1 MANILV
7 LANETIGGQQLLDA
21 IIERHKQGD
30 ARFFIVVPQSRPRYG
45 NVIYTEAVR
54 DSAQVRV
61 DLALE
66 FARQEGI
73 EAQGEVGDPD
83 PFTAAMDAIDEHRID
98 EVFLSTHPR
107 TSSGW
112 LRRDLPERI
121 EQASGKPVRHIVV
134 DIANQGLPFRV
145 TLVLA
150 NQTVASPVLVQR
162 LKQLAEEGPRRFI
175 IVVPQNSGDGRAA
188 AGARGRLKSL
198 IESLRSDGI
207 VAAGM
212 IGDPDPFT
220 AAMNAVEYFFIS
232 EIVVST
238 LPEYASQWLEGGLL
252 DRIKRQTNRPV
263 EHVEATAEAPAGA
276 EA

>member
-7 LANETIGGQQLLDA
+7 LANETIGGQPLLDA

-30 ARFFIVVPQSRPRYG
+30 AKFFVVVPQSRPRYG

-73 EAQGEVGDPD
+73 DATGEVGDAD

-98 EVFLSTHPR
+98 EVFLSTHPG

-121 EQASGKPVRHIVV
+121 EHASGKPVRHIVV

-150 NQTVASPVLVQR
+150 NQTVASPVLVKY
-162 LKQLAEEGPRRFI
+162 LKGLAEEGPRRFI
-175 IVVPQNSGDGRAA
+175 IVVPQNSGHGRAA
-188 AGARGRLKSL
+188 SAARTRLHSL
-198 IESLRSDGI
+198 IESLRKDGI
-207 VAAGM
+207 VSAGM

-252 DRIKRQTNRPV
+252 DRIKRQTNKPT
-263 EHVEATAEAPAGA
+263 EHLEATAEAPAGA

>member
-21 IIERHKQGD
+21 IVERHEQGD
-30 ARFFIVVPQSRPRYG
+30 AKFFIVVPQSRPRYG
-45 NVIYTEAVR
+45 NVIYDEVVR

-73 EAQGEVGDPD
+73 DAQGEVGDPD
-83 PFTAAMDAIDEHRID
+83 PFTAAMDAIDEYRID

-121 EQASGKPVRHIVV
+121 EQATDKPVRHIVV

-175 IVVPQNSGDGRAA
+175 IVVPQNSGNGRAA
-188 AGARGRLKSL
+188 AAARGRLRSL
-198 IESLRSDGI
+198 IESLREDGI

-252 DRIKRQTNRPV
+252 DRIKRQTNKPT
-263 EHVEATAEAPAGA
+263 EHVEATAESPARA

>member
-7 LANETIGGQQLLDA
+7 LANETIGGEQLLDA
-21 IIERHKQGD
+21 IRERHQQGD
-30 ARFFIVVPQSRPRYG
+30 ARFFIVVPRSRPRYG
-45 NVIYTEAVR
+45 NVIYDEAVR

-73 EAQGEVGDPD
+73 DASGEVGDPD
-83 PFTAAMDAIDEHRID
+83 PFTAATDAVDEHRID
-98 EVFLSTHPR
+98 EIFLSTHPR

-121 EQASGKPVRHIVV
+121 EQATGKPVRHIVV
-134 DIANQGLPFRV
+134 DIANQGLPFKV

-150 NQTVASPVLVQR
+150 NQTVASAGLVSH
-162 LKQLAEEGPRRFI
+162 LKALAEDGPRRFI
-175 IVVPQNSGDGRAA
+175 VVIPQNSGDGRAVA
-188 AGARGRLKSL
+188 AARQRLSGL
-198 IESLRSDGI
+198 IDSLRADGI

-220 AAMNAVEYFFIS
+220 AAMNAVDYFFIS
-232 EIVVST
+232 DIVVST
-238 LPEYASQWLEGGLL
+238 LPEFRSKWLEGGLI
-252 DRIKRQTNRPV
+252 DRIKRQSAKPV
-263 EHVEATAEAPAGA
+263 EHLETSADSPAGA
-276 EA
+276 KA

>member
-21 IIERHKQGD
+21 IIERHQQGD
-30 ARFFIVVPQSRPRYG
+30 AKFFVVVPQSRPRYG
-45 NVIYTEAVR
+45 NVVYDEAVR

-73 EAQGEVGDPD
+73 DAQGEVGDPD
-83 PFTAAMDAIDEHRID
+83 PFTAAMDAIDEHGID

-121 EQASGKPVRHIVV
+121 EQAAGVPVRHIVI

-150 NQTVASPVLVQR
+150 NQTVASPVLVRR
-162 LKQLAEEGPRRFI
+162 LKQLADEGPRRFI

-188 AGARGRLKSL
+188 AAARGRLRSL
-198 IESLRSDGI
+198 IGSLRDDGL

-220 AAMNAVEYFFIS
+220 ASMNAVEYFFIS
-232 EIVVST
+232 EIVIST
-238 LPEYASQWLEGGLL
+238 LPEYASQWLEGGLI
-252 DRIKRQTNRPV
+252 DKIKRITGKPV
-263 EHVEATAEAPAGA
+263 EHVEATAETPAGA

>member
-1 MANILV
+1 MANVLV

-21 IIERHKQGD
+21 IIERHKQGE
-30 ARFFIVVPQSRPRYG
+30 AKFFIVVPQSRPRYG
-45 NVIYTEAVR
+45 RVIYDEAVR

-121 EQASGKPVRHIVV
+121 EQAAGVPVRHIVI

-150 NQTVASPVLVQR
+150 NQTVASPVLVKR
-162 LKQLAEEGPRRFI
+162 LKDLAADGPRRFI

-188 AGARGRLKSL
+188 SGARGRLHSL
-198 IESLRSDGI
+198 IESLRADGI

-220 AAMNAVEYFFIS
+220 AAMNAVDYFFIS

-252 DRIKRQTNRPV
+252 DRIKRQTNKPT
-263 EHVEATAEAPAGA
+263 EHVEATAETPARA